1 MPILMNQ
8 NRNVDYFD
16 INCRCC
22 RTTKPANQ
30 VLVVAPL
37 ICVKYALKV
46 PARSIRKIQNGGE
59 VVKLYFETGPM
70 LY

>member
-1 MPILMNQ
+1 MWITLILI
-8 NRNVDYFD
+8 VDVVEQQ
-16 INCRCC
+16 
-22 RTTKPANQ
+22 KPANQ

-46 PARSIRKIQNGGE
+46 PARSTRTIQSGGE